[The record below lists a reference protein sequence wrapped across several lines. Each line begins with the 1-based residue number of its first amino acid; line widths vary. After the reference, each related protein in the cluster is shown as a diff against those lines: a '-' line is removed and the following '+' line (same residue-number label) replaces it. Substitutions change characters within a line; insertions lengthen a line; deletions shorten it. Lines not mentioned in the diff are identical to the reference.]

1 MTDANREAVFDVPDM
16 SCQHCV
22 ATISKALAAE
32 MPGVPVAIDLAR
44 HEVRVS
50 GDAARAEHA
59 IREAGYEPA
68 RRGA

>member
-1 MTDANREAVFDVPDM
+1 MTDSRAETVFDVPDM

-32 MPGVPVAIDLAR
+32 MPGVPVAIDLAK

-50 GDAARAEHA
+50 GDAARAEHV
-59 IREAGYEPA
+59 IRDAGYEPS